1 MAMKSTTKS
10 QLATGKSPVAMY
22 FNDIS
27 PGLSESQLRFRL
39 IHFWE
44 AKNIA
49 KGGTLIGVGM
59 GLPNSTASVRNFI
72 KASKID
78 KFRSLRGSKMF
89 TCNDQ
94 RIIALELDTGA
105 SRLQSLEQLM
115 GHFTVK
121 IQCPYF
127 PCFVCLLAY
136 KTVNSSQS
144 IFELVQ
150 AAVVVEDMI
159 KTECLKNELWY
170 CSSLLAAV
178 KMLYGLTVHL
188 FTLDAAIIYYNKTI
202 TQSDM
207 DETKPIGLPGQKSQ
221 PVSDPQER
229 SSRV

>member
-1 MAMKSTTKS
+1 
-10 QLATGKSPVAMY
+10 MY

-115 GHFTVK
+115 GHFT
-121 IQCPYF
+121 
-127 PCFVCLLAY
+127 AY
-136 KTVNSSQS
+136 KTVKSSQS

-229 SSRV
+229 SSRGKCGKHSRKASGRVQKRRLLYQSRFNVCLCVAV